1 MPPTQ
6 ELLLIQ
12 EEVSKRFKPSNPIT
26 EAIAKKL
33 AKTIYQQ
40 RRCEYLIDFAR
51 SVPTRKLDELP
62 LERQSMFRKNLR
74 KLTEKLQELK
84 RNTRVYSESLNAE
97 TQAPQERGA
106 EIKL

>member
-26 EAIAKKL
+26 EAIAHKL

-51 SVPTRKLDELP
+51 SVPTRKLDAMP
-62 LERQSMFRKNLR
+62 LERQSMFRKNVR
-74 KLTEKLQELK
+74 KLIVKLQELK

-97 TQAPQERGA
+97 TQAPQDGGA
-106 EIKL
+106 EISF

>member
-26 EAIAKKL
+26 EAIANKL

-84 RNTRVYSESLNAE
+84 RNTRVYSESLHAE

>member
-26 EAIAKKL
+26 EAIAHKL

-62 LERQSMFRKNLR
+62 VERQSMFRKNVR
-74 KLTEKLQELK
+74 KLIVKLQELK

-97 TQAPQERGA
+97 TQAPQDGGA
-106 EIKL
+106 EISF

>member
-1 MPPTQ
+1 MPPTK
-6 ELLLIQ
+6 ELLLIR
-12 EEVSKRFKPSNPIT
+12 EEVSKRFQPSNPLTQI
-26 EAIAKKL
+26 IAEKL
-33 AKTIYQQ
+33 AKTIYQH

-51 SVPTRKLDELP
+51 SIPTRKLDELP
-62 LERQSMFRKNLR
+62 FERQTLFRKNLR
-74 KLTEKLQELK
+74 KLSEKLQELK